1 METKAKEMYNLQ
13 RYFGIHEVNLI
24 LGDLRSYKLLREL
37 HTYQEIFNE
46 INNLI
51 K

>member
-1 METKAKEMYNLQ
+1 METKAEEMYNLQ
-13 RYFGIHEVNLI
+13 KYFGFRKVNLI
-24 LGDLRSYKLLREL
+24 LGDFTSYKLLREL

>member
-1 METKAKEMYNLQ
+1 METIAQEMYNLQ
-13 RYFGIHEVNLI
+13 KYFGTHEINLI
-24 LGDLRSYKLLREL
+24 LGDFRSYKQLREL
-37 HTYQEIFNE
+37 HSYKEIFNE